1 MKILLKILLTAGVL
15 VALPGCD
22 QFREQVAGWIA
33 PSSPAET
40 LQSVDT
46 MIEQG
51 RLKDAKNTVEA
62 NINETE
68 AWKHHFEL
76 AAARIHA
83 LQGDQDT
90 ALQYLSKALAGL
102 EITAD
107 ELMKDAAFVSMIT
120 DVRFLQIIT
129 GQAGSSSVVP
139 SKPITSIS
147 AGGDAQILNTQQGT
161 EIRAGDVVI
170 KLPN

>member
-1 MKILLKILLTAGVL
+1 MKTLLKILLATSVL

-33 PSSPAET
+33 PTPPTEA

-46 MIEQG
+46 LIEQG

-68 AWKHHFEL
+68 AWRHHFEL

-107 ELMKDAAFVSMIT
+107 ELMKDAAFVSMTT

-129 GQAGSSSVVP
+129 GQAESSSVVP
-139 SKPITSIS
+139 PKPVTSIS

>member
-1 MKILLKILLTAGVL
+1 M
-15 VALPGCD
+15 
-22 QFREQVAGWIA
+22 
-33 PSSPAET
+33 
-40 LQSVDT
+40 
-46 MIEQG
+46 
-51 RLKDAKNTVEA
+51 
-62 NINETE
+62 
-68 AWKHHFEL
+68 
-76 AAARIHA
+76 
-83 LQGDQDT
+83 QGDQDA

-107 ELMKDAAFVSMIT
+107 ELIKDAAFVSMTT

-129 GQAGSSSVVP
+129 GQAESSSVVP
-139 SKPITSIS
+139 SKPVTSIS